1 MAGRSIL
8 TTMKASKFEPKK
20 TADGWMLSIPPALS
34 DNGKRQ
40 RKFFTSKDKAEREA
54 APLREK
60 FRSGKAGNIL
70 PPVQH
75 RAALEA
81 FRILGER
88 DPLELIAAV
97 KELLEKSDHAAKSI
111 TFRESCEKFRAAK
124 DKQHLTSKYLL
135 NFKHYP
141 ERFTSIADKLLVE
154 ISTADLERELAALP
168 PYAKNTAAAHL
179 SSLWSFAIPKEWARV
194 NPVDN
199 VARAHAPKPTIPI
212 LTAKQL
218 RRLFVSTI
226 RLYPDM
232 IPLIAVE
239 VFAGIRPVESEKLR
253 WENID
258 FAEGILDIPD
268 EIAKTRIGRHIT
280 MHPTLISWLNWH
292 IESGGANTGKICPPL
307 PKRTKENPRK
317 SKKAPP
323 ADPEEHSPQ
332 ILRQR
337 LREIRNRAGITPWPQ
352 DVLRHTFASAAIAS
366 KWRDIGHLCLELG
379 HSSQKMLSRH
389 YLRTSMRA
397 KEGKAVFAVTPPTAK
412 SKIRR
417 FQAA

>member
-1 MAGRSIL
+1 MAGIL
-8 TTMKASKFEPKK
+8 ILVPMKALKFEPKK

-40 RKFFTSKDKAEREA
+40 RKFFTSKDKAEKEA
-54 APLREK
+54 APLRERY
-60 FRSGKAGNIL
+60 RSGKAGNIL

-88 DPLELIAAV
+88 DPLELVAAV
-97 KELLEKSDHAAKSI
+97 KELLERSDHAGKSI
-111 TFRESCEKFRAAK
+111 TFREACEKFRVAK
-124 DKQHLTSKYLL
+124 DKAHLTAKYRL

-154 ISTADLERELAALP
+154 ISTADLEKELSALP

-199 VARAHAPKPTIPI
+199 VVRAYAPKPTIPI

-232 IPLIAVE
+232 VPMLAVE

-253 WENID
+253 WEHID
-258 FAEGILDIPD
+258 FEDGIIDIPD

-280 MHPTLISWLNWH
+280 MHPTLIAWLNWH
-292 IESGGANTGKICPPL
+292 IENGGSNTGKICPPL
-307 PKRTKENPRK
+307 PKRTKANPRK
-317 SKKAPP
+317 GKKAPP
-323 ADPEEHSPQ
+323 VDPEERSPQ
-332 ILRQR
+332 VLRQR
-337 LREIRNRAGITPWPQ
+337 LRSIRTRAGITPWPQ

-366 KWRDIGHLCLELG
+366 KHRDIGHLCLELG

-389 YLRTSMRA
+389 YLRTSMRE
-397 KEGKAVFAVTPPTAK
+397 KEGKAVFGVTPPKQNAK
-412 SKIRR
+412 IVRLKV
-417 FQAA
+417 A